1 MYAKDLYEAKY
12 QLLINKREVVNLNH
26 YNGSKGFVEYPND
39 MDIIYENIG
48 EYGQSKNCE
57 TLIVFYDVIVDIISN
72 KTLQQIVADLEINNK
87 TKSFSCFYY
96 TILLSCTKKY

>member
-26 YNGSKGFVEYPND
+26 YNGSNGFVEYPND

-48 EYGQSKNCE
+48 EYNQSKNCE

-72 KTLQQIVADLEINNK
+72 KTLQQIVADLEINHK
-87 TKSFSCFYY
+87 TKSFSSFYY
-96 TILLSCTKKY
+96 TVLLSCTKKY

>member
-48 EYGQSKNCE
+48 EYNQSKNCE

-72 KTLQQIVADLEINNK
+72 KTLQEIVADLEINHK
-87 TKSFSCFYY
+87 TKSFSSFYY
-96 TILLSCTKKY
+96 TVLLSCTKKY